1 VPSRAN
7 PASGSRTWTWVSSTS
22 VTSVNR
28 TVIGGLQSQTVAE
41 RPPGACPFPYSGL
54 GKVCIQ
60 MPLQRSR
67 DMPKFPKFVA
77 APCDATGTPGA
88 ITAIQ

>member
-1 VPSRAN
+1 MSAVGGWLPK
-7 PASGSRTWTWVSSTS
+7 
-22 VTSVNR
+22 
-28 TVIGGLQSQTVAE
+28 IGRLRLLAALSQTVAE
-41 RPPGACPFPYSGL
+41 RPPGACRFPYSGL

>member
-1 VPSRAN
+1 VDVGLVDERDVREPHGHR
-7 PASGSRTWTWVSSTS
+7 
-22 VTSVNR
+22 
-28 TVIGGLQSQTVAE
+28 GLQSQTVAE